1 MIGGSLAPAS
11 GVTVPAGAWRQA
23 DDEDLSPILATARD
37 LFYEVGFHGT
47 TVRDIAG
54 RVGVTVP
61 ALYYHH
67 ANKEAILSALLD
79 RSISSV
85 IERCQQA
92 LSEAADDPAERFRNL
107 IECLAL
113 YMANHRK
120 SAAMDAEIRALSPAA
135 RKLYS
140 IQRRRVEQM
149 VSDTISQGV
158 AAGEF
163 EVTSPSDTGRALLG
177 MIQAITLWFSP
188 GGGRLTASE
197 LAVRYVD
204 IAERTVGL
212 HERRGGAAGSASAGL
227 ASRLSERLGC
237 ADRVGELGQRR
248 ASGDEPVVE
257 GLPAGRAEDQRA
269 DDAFPHEVAEDRPAR
284 CPGRFRAA
292 FEQDGGIGQ
301 LGAAENLD
309 HQAELIGPGVVRLGR
324 RGRLAGDAGGDGGRL
339 RAGAHPVLPATV
351 PAGHRVRPA
360 RDVPRRV
367 HAVVAGQPP
376 GGVADQP
383 VWTCQRP

>member
-1 MIGGSLAPAS
+1 MIMGGRLAQAS
-11 GVTVPAGAWRQA
+11 GTTAPSGAWRTA

-85 IERCQQA
+85 IERCEQA
-92 LSEAADDPAERFRNL
+92 LSEAGDDPADRFRNL

-149 VSDTISQGV
+149 VADTISHGV
-158 AAGEF
+158 AAGVF

-177 MIQAITLWFSP
+177 MVQAITLWFSP

-197 LAVRYVD
+197 LARRYVD

-212 HERRGGAAGSASAGL
+212 RDRRSDASEL
-227 ASRLSERLGC
+227 ASQLSEWLG
-237 ADRVGELGQRR
+237 
-248 ASGDEPVVE
+248 
-257 GLPAGRAEDQRA
+257 
-269 DDAFPHEVAEDRPAR
+269 
-284 CPGRFRAA
+284 
-292 FEQDGGIGQ
+292 
-301 LGAAENLD
+301 
-309 HQAELIGPGVVRLGR
+309 
-324 RGRLAGDAGGDGGRL
+324 
-339 RAGAHPVLPATV
+339 
-351 PAGHRVRPA
+351 
-360 RDVPRRV
+360 
-367 HAVVAGQPP
+367 
-376 GGVADQP
+376 
-383 VWTCQRP
+383 